1 VADRNRQGRTSRD
14 TRTVGGAFDPSG
26 RSALARDIRLT
37 NPDRL
42 RIVWYSN
49 APWAAT
55 GYGQQTAQVIQRL
68 AKEGHQIA
76 VHAMY
81 GLAGSSSTWNGFKIY
96 PQGLAAYSD
105 DVVVAHTMEWANQDL
120 STPSLLMTLFDVWV
134 LKSESLKQLKNI
146 ASWVPIDHQPTP
158 PDVLRFLQRDNVK
171 PIAMSKFGSRMLDIT
186 GVEHLYVPHAIEPV
200 FQPTESVT
208 LPNGKKMT
216 GREFMG
222 WEEDRFVVT
231 MVATNKGAQPAR
243 KAWAENILAFSI
255 FAKDKPDAVLY
266 LYTEPDGAMAGI
278 NLPTLLD
285 ACGVEKDRYKV
296 VDQYAYRHGLP
307 QQMMAAMYTAS
318 NVLLA
323 CSMGEGFGIPVIE
336 AQACGCRVIV
346 SNFTAQ
352 PELVGDGWTV
362 EGQPWW
368 DAAQQSWFFTPN
380 VPDIVK
386 SLEAAYDAPRSLS
399 DDAITHALGY
409 GADTVFDQY
418 WKPAMKELSTWC
430 RS

>member
-1 VADRNRQGRTSRD
+1 MADRNRQGRTSRD

-171 PIAMSKFGSRMLDIT
+171 PIAMSKFGSRMLDIA

-386 SLEAAYDAPRSLS
+386 SLEAAYNTPRSLS
-399 DDAITHALGY
+399 DEAITHALGY
-409 GADTVFDQY
+409 GADTVFEQY
-418 WKPAMKELSTWC
+418 WKPVMKEISAWC